1 MTLNL
6 ESFRQT
12 LVYDQRST
20 AKKLIAD
27 LILIEDSDAIAEEKQ
42 KKLGGILT
50 FVVIGFFLFLFLGFF
65 FPPLFILVAILALP
79 LVILTVLWNRQKS
92 RNIINERYE
101 IPKLLIPKFLRDM
114 QPEASV
120 HLAVDFSDPKAK
132 RKKVDT
138 IPDPRRSKWKIDRY
152 TDPWLRLEGQ
162 FLDHTRFQISIT
174 EFTIEKYGWK
184 RSRSGKS
191 KFKRKAKPKGLEV
204 ALMLQFS
211 RNRYGAISM
220 LQASLSEAI
229 KLPNNARIKRLKVSD
244 NRLLLAAKIPPASY
258 ARNADTQEV
267 DHLVTQMFLSLYH
280 GLNLAKQLSRTT
292 S

>member
-27 LILIEDSDAIAEEKQ
+27 LILIEESDAVAEEKQ
-42 KKLGGILT
+42 KKLGNILT
-50 FVVIGFFLFLFLGFF
+50 IVVTGFFLCLFVGISFR
-65 FPPLFILVAILALP
+65 PLWILVAILTVP
-79 LVILTVLWNRQKS
+79 LVILTILWNRQKK
-92 RNIINERYE
+92 RNISNERYE

-114 QPEASV
+114 QPDTAF
-120 HLAVDFSDPKAK
+120 HLAIDFSNPKAK
-132 RKKVDT
+132 HKKVDT
-138 IPDPRRSKWKIDRY
+138 IPDPRRPRWKIDRY
-152 TDPWLRLEGQ
+152 TDPWLQLEGQ
-162 FLDHTRFQISIT
+162 FLDQTRFQVAIT

-191 KFKRKAKPKGLEV
+191 KFKRKTKPKGLEV
-204 ALMLQFS
+204 ALSLQFS
-211 RNRYGAISM
+211 RNKYGAISM
-220 LQASLSEAI
+220 LQESLPEAI
-229 KLPNNARIKRLKVSD
+229 RLPNNARLKRLKVND
-244 NRLLLAAKIPPASY
+244 NRLLLAVKIPPASY

-280 GLNLAKQLSRTT
+280 GLNLAKQLSRTV